1 MKATDD
7 SMDFKAEESAL
18 KRAVKALWM
27 VMKPT
32 FTSDSDGRST
42 ESLL

>member
-7 SMDFKAEESAL
+7 SRDDVVEESAL

-27 VMKPT
+27 IMKPT
-32 FTSDSDGRST
+32 FTSDTDGRST
-42 ESLL
+42 ESLI